1 MKRDFKAL
9 TFSNI
14 VWILNIG
21 CMKISLDK
29 KIIIGFVFNL
39 LVVFASG
46 LLFFYRH
53 YQQPSRAIEVMLNW
67 VEPILFVLSIVLLII
82 VFIIIRAQL
91 RAKNLSIDA
100 LLENKQLLQ
109 SIIDNTSNPIF
120 IKKINGE
127 YLLINKQFETLF
139 KITNQEIL
147 GKSDYDF
154 MPKTVADAYANSD
167 FEVLK
172 ALRELKS
179 EETIEQSDGMHTYI
193 AVKFPLYDTKGRI
206 YAICGIF
213 TDITERK
220 KTEHSLL
227 AADKFFNMS
236 VDILAIVS
244 KDTFIKINPATLATL
259 GYSEQE
265 LLMHKFYDYMLPE
278 DHEISRKEVEKLQKG
293 ILTLNFENRYICK
306 NGQIKTIIWSVFPE
320 LSTGLLYAVGRDI
333 TEHKEAEK
341 ALMAAENFFNISFD
355 MFVIIREDKFIK
367 VNPAFYRILGYDSS
381 EILNESYQEFTHPD
395 DVAVF
400 RDIIIKLQL
409 NDSVISHRIRN
420 RCKNGDYKWLDWTS
434 TIDLHTGIIYAVAKD
449 VSELIQVENSL
460 KTANLFFDLAF
471 DILMVAD
478 EEHFIKINPTF
489 SKTLGYN
496 QEDMNRIKFID
507 IIHPEDKKRT
517 QEIIK
522 KHLEGEPIMNFRAR
536 FVCKD
541 GSYKWLDLNSNIDL
555 SWRIFY
561 SVGRDVTKIV
571 ELENEQKRVLN
582 ELYENEEKL
591 RLVVEN
597 ISEGIIVTNANRNVI
612 LANDMANEI
621 FGIEDDALITTDF
634 SAFFEIYYP
643 DGVTVF
649 PSQNLPIERA
659 LKGEITDD
667 LEVVLV
673 GLENNIKRRVLISG
687 KPLVDQNGKVVA
699 VVITIKDIS
708 KYKQME
714 EDLKE
719 SELKYRQLIGFTKSD
734 GKLK

>member
-1 MKRDFKAL
+1 
-9 TFSNI
+9 
-14 VWILNIG
+14 
-21 CMKISLDK
+21 MKIALDK
-29 KIIIGFVFNL
+29 KIVIGFIINL
-39 LVVFASG
+39 LVVFTSG
-46 LLFFYRH
+46 LLFVYRNFE
-53 YQQPSRAIEVMLNW
+53 QRNQELLLILNW
-67 VEPILFVLSIVLLII
+67 VESVLFVLSIALLII

-139 KITNQEIL
+139 KITNQEVL

-154 MPKTVADAYANSD
+154 MPKSVADAYANSD

-179 EETIEQSDGMHTYI
+179 EETIEQSDGTHTYF
-193 AVKFPLYDTKGRI
+193 AVKFPLYDIKGRI

-236 VDILAIVS
+236 LDILAIVS
-244 KDTFIKINPATLATL
+244 NDTFIKINPATVSTL
-259 GYSEQE
+259 GYTEQE
-265 LLMHKFYDYMLPE
+265 LLTKPFYTYMHPD
-278 DHEISRKEVEKLQKG
+278 DHEITRKEVGKLQKG
-293 ILTLNFENRYICK
+293 ILTLNFENRYICS

-333 TEHKEAEK
+333 TEQKEAQK

-355 MFVIIREDKFIK
+355 MFVIIRDNKFIK
-367 VNPAFYRILGYDSS
+367 VNPAFNRILGYDSN
-381 EILNESYQEFTHPD
+381 EILNKSYLEFTHPD
-395 DVAVF
+395 DISVF

-420 RCKNGDYKWLDWTS
+420 QCKNGDYKWLDWTS

-471 DILMVAD
+471 DVLMVAD

-489 SKTLGYN
+489 SKTLGYK
-496 QEDMNRIKFID
+496 QQDMNKIKFID
-507 IIHPEDKKRT
+507 IIHPDDKQRT

-522 KHLEGEPIMNFRAR
+522 KHLEGEPIINFRAR

-591 RLVVEN
+591 RLVLEN
-597 ISEGIIVTNANRNVI
+597 ISEGIIVTNANKKII

-621 FGIEDDALITTDF
+621 FGIEDDALITPDF
-634 SAFFEIYYP
+634 SAYFEIYYP
-643 DGVTVF
+643 DGITIF
-649 PSQNLPIERA
+649 PSQNLPMEKA
-659 LKGEITDD
+659 MKGEISND

-687 KPLVDQNGKVVA
+687 KPRVDQNNNVVA
-699 VVITIKDIS
+699 AVITIKDIS

-719 SELKYRQLIGFTKSD
+719 SELKYRQLIGFTKSN
-734 GKLK
+734 GGVK